1 MILDTGFI
9 IDLMKEDSS
18 SIEKLKKLVLNKENY
33 EVSTP
38 TIFELYVGI
47 ALSRRSEEER
57 NNVLKILSDF
67 VVVPLSLAQAE
78 KAGEIHGSL
87 IKSGQEIDVVD
98 SMIAG
103 IALLEN
109 ETILTRNVRHFSR
122 VKGLRVESY

>member
-1 MILDTGFI
+1 MMLDTGFI

-18 SIEKLKKLVLNKENY
+18 AIEKLKKLALNKENY

-57 NNVLKILSDF
+57 DNVLKILSDF

-103 IALLEN
+103 SALLEN
-109 ETILTRNVRHFSR
+109 ETVLTRNVRHFSR